1 MNILKEACVGNY
13 VEAKRAY
20 ENGADRIELCD
31 NLGEGGTTPSY
42 GTIAMAVKNLDIKVF
57 PIIRTRGG
65 NFVFTEEEIRI
76 MERDIEVCKNL
87 GVGGVVIGALTED
100 DEVDEEVIKRLI
112 AKAEGLEITFHMAFD
127 EIKDKKAALDKLM
140 ELGINRVLTKGG
152 AVSALNNMD
161 IIKELIE
168 YAGDRIIIL
177 PGGGVTKDN
186 YMKLVKYTGAKEVH
200 GTKIC

>member
-1 MNILKEACVGNY
+1 MNILREACVGNY

-42 GTIAMAVKNLDIKVF
+42 GTIDMAVKSLSVKIF

-76 MERDIEVCKNL
+76 MERDIEVCKKL
-87 GVGGVVIGALTED
+87 GVDGVVIGALTED
-100 DEVDEEVIKRLI
+100 DEIDEETIKRLI

-152 AVSALNNMD
+152 EVSALNNMD
-161 IIKELIE
+161 TIKELIE

-186 YMKLVKYTGAKEVH
+186 YMELVRYTGAKEVH